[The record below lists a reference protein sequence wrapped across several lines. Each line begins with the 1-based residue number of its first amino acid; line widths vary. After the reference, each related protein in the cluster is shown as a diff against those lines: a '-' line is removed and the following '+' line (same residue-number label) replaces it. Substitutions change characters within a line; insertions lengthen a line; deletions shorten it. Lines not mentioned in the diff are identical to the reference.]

1 MPLKAFFDTSVLIPV
16 FLEDHE
22 HHERSLK
29 AFVAA
34 DKKRDY
40 CAAHSLGEVY
50 ATMTRLPGRHRLSGE
65 QALLFLENI
74 RERLG
79 LIALTG
85 DEYYAT
91 IKKAA
96 EAGIIGG
103 TIYDALIA
111 RCALK
116 AKVDAVYTWKTR
128 HFEQFGTAIVERLRM
143 P

>member
-1 MPLKAFFDTSVLIPV
+1 MTTFFDTSVLVPV

-29 AFVAA
+29 AFVNAQ
-34 DKKRDY
+34 RRHDY
-40 CAAHSLGEVY
+40 CAAHSLAEVY
-50 ATMTRLPGRHRLSGE
+50 STMTRLPGRHRLSGE
-65 QALLFLENI
+65 QVLLFLENI
-74 RERLG
+74 REHLT

-85 DEYYAT
+85 DEYHAT
-91 IKKAA
+91 IKEAA
-96 EAGIIGG
+96 AGGVVGG

-116 AKVDAVYTWKTR
+116 AKADTIYTWNTR
-128 HFEQFGTAIVERLRM
+128 HFQRFGTEIVNRLQM